1 MNIDKS
7 NLNDIWKKFRKNK
20 LAVISMFLILIF
32 IISAFLAPIISPYD
46 PALQNM
52 SYDGIPQPPSFKH
65 LFGTDN
71 YGRDLFSRAIFGT
84 RISLLVGFGAVGIY
98 MFIGI
103 VLGAISGYFGGI
115 VDSLIMRMSDI
126 MLSIP
131 TFFFIL
137 ALQVLLTQSVWNV
150 ILVIGFTNW
159 AGPTRLMR
167 AQALSLK
174 ESLFVEASKSF
185 GAKKTHIIFRHI
197 IPNAMSPMIVTATLG
212 IASAI
217 LMESTLSFLGLGVQ
231 EPTASWGN
239 MLMRAQEYMT
249 TAPWMAIFP
258 GILIML
264 LVISFNFLGDGLR
277 DAFDPKTN

>member
-7 NLNDIWKKFRKNK
+7 NLNDIWKKFKKNK
-20 LAVISMFLILIF
+20 LAVVSLFLILLF
-32 IISAFLAPIISPYD
+32 IISAFLAPIIAPYD

-52 SYDGIPQPPSFKH
+52 SYDGIPQPPSLKH

-98 MFIGI
+98 MLIGI
-103 VLGAISGYFGGI
+103 ILGAISGYFGGI
-115 VDSLIMRMSDI
+115 VDSLIMRIPDI

-131 TFFFIL
+131 VFFFIL
-137 ALQVLLTQSVWNV
+137 TLQVLFTPSVWNV

-174 ESLFVEASKSF
+174 ESLFVEAAKSF
-185 GAKKTHIIFRHI
+185 GAKKRYIIFRHI

-231 EPTASWGN
+231 EPSASWGN
-239 MLMRAQEYMT
+239 MLMRAQEYMG

-264 LVISFNFLGDGLR
+264 VVISFNFLGDGLR

>member
-32 IISAFLAPIISPYD
+32 IISAFFAPIISPYD

-277 DAFDPKTN
+277 DAFDPKAN

>member
-1 MNIDKS
+1 MNENKS
-7 NLNDIWKKFRKNK
+7 NLNDIWKKFKKNK
-20 LAVISMFLILIF
+20 MAVVSLFLILLF
-32 IISAFLAPIISPYD
+32 IISAFLAPIIAPYD

-84 RISLLVGFGAVGIY
+84 QISLLVGFGAVGIY
-98 MFIGI
+98 MLIGI

-115 VDSLIMRMSDI
+115 VDSMIMRISDI

-131 TFFFIL
+131 TLFFIL
-137 ALQVLLTQSVWNV
+137 TLQVLLAPSVWNV
-150 ILVIGFTNW
+150 IFVIGFTGW

-174 ESLFVEASKSF
+174 ESLFVEAAKSF
-185 GAKKTHIIFRHI
+185 GAKKIHIILRHI

-231 EPTASWGN
+231 EPSASWGN

-264 LVISFNFLGDGLR
+264 VVISFNFLGDGLR

>member
-32 IISAFLAPIISPYD
+32 IISAFFAPIISPYD

-98 MFIGI
+98 
-103 VLGAISGYFGGI
+103 
-115 VDSLIMRMSDI
+115 
-126 MLSIP
+126 IP

>member
-1 MNIDKS
+1 MNENKS
-7 NLNDIWKKFRKNK
+7 NLNDIWKKFKRNK
-20 LAVISMFLILIF
+20 MAVISLFLILLF
-32 IISAFLAPIISPYD
+32 IISAFLAPFIAPYD

-84 RISLLVGFGAVGIY
+84 RISLLVGFGAVSIY
-98 MFIGI
+98 MIIGI

-115 VDSLIMRMSDI
+115 IDSLIMRMSDI

-131 TFFFIL
+131 VFFFIL
-137 ALQVLLTQSVWNV
+137 ALQVIFTPSVWNV

-174 ESLFVEASKSF
+174 ESLFVEAAQSF
-185 GAKKTHIIFRHI
+185 GAKGSHIIFRHI

-212 IASAI
+212 TASAI

-264 LVISFNFLGDGLR
+264 VVISFNFLGDGLR
-277 DAFDPKTN
+277 DAFDPKNN

>member
-7 NLNDIWKKFRKNK
+7 NLNDIWKKFKKNK
-20 LAVISMFLILIF
+20 LAVVSLFLILLF
-32 IISAFLAPIISPYD
+32 IISAFLAPIIAPYD

-52 SYDGIPQPPSFKH
+52 SYDGIPQPPSLKH

-98 MFIGI
+98 MLIGI
-103 VLGAISGYFGGI
+103 ILGAISGYFGGI
-115 VDSLIMRMSDI
+115 VDSLIMRISDI

-131 TFFFIL
+131 VFFFIL
-137 ALQVLLTQSVWNV
+137 TLQVLFTPSVWNV

-174 ESLFVEASKSF
+174 ESLFVEAAKSF
-185 GAKKTHIIFRHI
+185 GAKKRYIIFRHI

-231 EPTASWGN
+231 EPSASWGN
-239 MLMRAQEYMT
+239 MLMRAQEYMG

-264 LVISFNFLGDGLR
+264 VVISFNFLGDGLR